1 MIVNQSFFQRS
12 KQIEVISIS
21 CFKEI
26 GRILKIRRFRED
38 DYNQM
43 TLLENLKN
51 YEDKKKGNMSNL
63 DDEIIVDD
71 PADKNRE
78 IAEKLESNAKKAKEE
93 EKRVISL

>member
-1 MIVNQSFFQRS
+1 MINQSFIQRS

-51 YEDKKKGNMSNL
+51 YEDKKKGNMSDL
-63 DDEIIVDD
+63 DNEIIVDD
-71 PADKNRE
+71 PADKNIE
-78 IAEKLESNAKKAKEE
+78 LAEKLESNAKKAKEE